1 MKKNLITIS
10 DNDSIHVS
18 TNVQMRDFEIA
29 ELFGVY
35 HQTIRTN
42 IKAVLK
48 SGVIIADYDGG
59 VVMGNGAIIPDYRS
73 LDMVVALAFRIQSYK
88 AEIFRKWIMR
98 KAVERE
104 KEEPHI
110 FLSIGTKP
118 TDLFIN

>member
-10 DNDSIHVS
+10 DNDSIHVP

-48 SGVIIADYDGG
+48 SGVTIADYDGG
-59 VVMGNGAIIPDYRS
+59 VVMGNGAIIPDYHG

-88 AEIFRKWIMR
+88 AEIFRKWVMR
-98 KAVERE
+98 KAVEKE
-104 KEEPHI
+104 KEEPQF

-118 TDLFIN
+118 TDRFIN